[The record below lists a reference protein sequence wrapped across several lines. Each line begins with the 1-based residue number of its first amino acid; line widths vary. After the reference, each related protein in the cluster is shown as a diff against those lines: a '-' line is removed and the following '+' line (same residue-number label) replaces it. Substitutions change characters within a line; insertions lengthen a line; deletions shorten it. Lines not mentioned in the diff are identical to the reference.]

1 MSEYGQHE
9 LPRLFRVLED
19 RALTHTSAG
28 QMGRIIGEE
37 SPYGT
42 VYEGELFYVIKI
54 IQRKIPVV
62 MDGPY
67 DIFGIAQDGRHGW
80 ISYGGT
86 MRGLFSLILE
96 ERLGTNGSET

>member
-1 MSEYGQHE
+1 MTPQKTTYGV
-9 LPRLFRVLED
+9 PGLFRVLDD

-28 QMGRIIGEE
+28 QMGE

-42 VYEGELFYVIKI
+42 VREGELFYVIKI
-54 IQRKIPVV
+54 IQRRAPVV
-62 MDGPY
+62 RDGPY

-86 MRGLFSLILE
+86 MRGLFSLVFE